1 MSGTEIPF
9 NNDTNL
15 LLSIAI
21 MSLYNELKSSIISG
35 NINDNR
41 KKMNYSAEK
50 NFIHEETDDTHA
62 FLTTLIDVLKDQTKF
77 PFIDNFF
84 SCYS

>member
-1 MSGTEIPF
+1 
-9 NNDTNL
+9 
-15 LLSIAI
+15 
-21 MSLYNELKSSIISG
+21 MSLYNELKSSIVSG

-50 NFIHEETDDTHA
+50 NFIHEETDDAHT